1 MFATIDDVL
10 RTRSSK
16 MIQVGQGSTVDQ
28 AAQRLRESNSQSV
41 LVMDGGRLLGILSV
55 QDIVERV
62 VAERLDPVT
71 TEVQQVMR
79 DADGVIDRRTSVAEA
94 LTIMLESG
102 RRHLPVVE
110 GSELFGVV
118 SLGDLTRLMLLGLE
132 RQVEGLSSCLGAA
145 E

>member
-1 MFATIDDVL
+1 
-10 RTRSSK
+10 
-16 MIQVGQGSTVDQ
+16 
-28 AAQRLRESNSQSV
+28 
-41 LVMDGGRLLGILSV
+41 MDGGRLLGILSV

-79 DADGVIDRRTSVAEA
+79 DADRVIDRRTSVAEA